1 MLFLFLLWG
10 FTVYLLCG
18 KVEEEKKPTNGFR
31 CENKKRNPLDSRQ
44 ENHVIL
50 DSQTNHIKEGIG
62 VSFFFLKK
70 EGYLEK
76 DYRRTKRASATL
88 RA

>member
-1 MLFLFLLWG
+1 MNCKLLFLFLLWG
-10 FTVYLLCG
+10 FTVYLLRG

-62 VSFFFLKK
+62 VSFSEKK
-70 EGYLEK
+70 TGGLFREGL
-76 DYRRTKRASATL
+76 
-88 RA
+88 